1 MTLKTLDIQISRN
14 AGTKLLVDM
23 NYYFGVKSTQISFL
37 GEQKKRKNVQVS
49 IKCLVSNTFFVSF
62 RLYL

>member
-23 NYYFGVKSTQISFL
+23 NYYFGVNSTLLEFSRRI
-37 GEQKKRKNVQVS
+37 KKEKKCSSEYQVFS
-49 IKCLVSNTFFVSF
+49 IKYFF
-62 RLYL
+62 R